1 MRVAAVAIAMA
12 AVATAGGEIHWL
24 ERDFDFGVMKEAAGP
39 KTGKSRFVNT
49 GRDTL
54 TIVDVRPSCGCT
66 SATFTDTPIAPG
78 DTACVEY
85 TYDPAFRPGRF
96 AKSVRVSLS
105 DGSRYSIKITGAVL
119 GTPESLDK
127 MYPVEAGA
135 VRLTE
140 SVIPLGEVRM
150 GETPSRFFS
159 IYNQEADSVWPQAIS
174 PEKALKVERHPGLL
188 GPGDIITY
196 GVYFDTKRLGQYGP
210 VELPVRVIADS
221 LRADSGEATV
231 TVRATIVPDFRFI
244 SATQEKNA
252 PHFLLEQRVVD
263 LGDVDS
269 PTPREFE
276 FTIINDGRSPL
287 ELRRLYSDEGVIEP
301 VQAPKMVKKGKR
313 ARVKARLLAGRMPA
327 GPFRTTLKII
337 TNDPRNGVAE
347 VPVCGIITDT
357 TNKTQN

>member
-1 MRVAAVAIAMA
+1 MTAAV
-12 AVATAGGEIHWL
+12 TAGAEIRWL

-39 KTGKSRFVNT
+39 KNGHSRFVNT

-66 SATFTDTPIAPG
+66 SATYTDAPIAPG

-96 AKSVRVSLS
+96 AKTVRVSLS

-127 MYPVEAGA
+127 MYPVEVGA

-159 IYNQEADSVWPQAIS
+159 IYNQEGDSVWPRCIS
-174 PEKALKVERHPGLL
+174 PDKALKVERHTGLL

-196 GVYFDTKRLGQYGP
+196 GVYLDTKRLGKYGP

-221 LRADSGEATV
+221 LHSDAGETNV

-252 PHFLLEQRVVD
+252 PHFSLEQRVVD
-263 LGDVDS
+263 LGDIN
-269 PTPREFE
+269 PTLPREFE
-276 FTIINDGRSPL
+276 FTILNDGRSTL
-287 ELRRLYSDEGVIEP
+287 ELRRIYSDDGLIEP
-301 VQAPKMVKKGKR
+301 AEAPRTIKKGKK
-313 ARVKARLLAGRMPA
+313 ARIKARLHGGRMPA
-327 GPFRTTLKII
+327 GPFRATLKII

-347 VPVCGIITDT
+347 VPVCGIITNT
-357 TNKTQN
+357 YKTQN